1 MFLFERF
8 LKRLRWIWI
17 CNIFFKFGK
26 FTKYFYFFIFYLFI
40 YLFIYFT
47 VFGAWL
53 NTLGYDINNSLWF
66 VSTNQLYHSFKEFS
80 SFDLFLVLFIF
91 SESFMTVESTLIV
104 GIIAGCFFFF
114 FLVIVLIYFSVQ
126 VYLYYSWSLPEKRC

>member
-1 MFLFERF
+1 MGSL
-8 LKRLRWIWI
+8 L
-17 CNIFFKFGK
+17 NIFIFS
-26 FTKYFYFFIFYLFI
+26 FFIYLFIHSFIQSFIHLFIYLSI

-66 VSTNQLYHSFKEFS
+66 VSTNQLYHLFKEFS
-80 SFDLFLVLFIF
+80 SFDLFLVPFIF

-104 GIIAGCFFFF
+104 GIIASFFCF